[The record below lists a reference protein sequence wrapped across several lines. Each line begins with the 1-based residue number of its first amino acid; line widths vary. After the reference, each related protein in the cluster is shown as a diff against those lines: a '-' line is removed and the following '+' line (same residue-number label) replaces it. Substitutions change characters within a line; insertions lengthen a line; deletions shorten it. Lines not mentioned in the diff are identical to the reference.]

1 MFTVYIILAGVI
13 GFVVGLVIGDI
24 KYSAIDAIDK
34 IRTQID
40 FYFKAEEKKLE
51 ATIGNLIKDVENL
64 KNKEVKNISAAT
76 NKDVADIKSD
86 VNNITPPKA

>member
-24 KYSAIDAIDK
+24 KYSAIDK

>member
-13 GFVVGLVIGDI
+13 GFVAGLVIGDI
-24 KYSAIDAIDK
+24 KYSAIDK

-40 FYFKAEEKKLE
+40 FYFKSEEKKLE

-64 KNKEVKNISAAT
+64 KNREVKNISAAE

-86 VNNITPPKA
+86 VNNITPPKV